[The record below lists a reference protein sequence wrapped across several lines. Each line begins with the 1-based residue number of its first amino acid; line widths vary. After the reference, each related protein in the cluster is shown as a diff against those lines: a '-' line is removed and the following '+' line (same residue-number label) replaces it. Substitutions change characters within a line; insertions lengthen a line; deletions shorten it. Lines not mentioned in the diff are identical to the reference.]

1 MSHDNQLLASQTS
14 IEGGSQNGRVSES
27 QLSASKNPALARLAG
42 AMRGQ
47 SSGEATESYSRMHH
61 RHNRS

>member
-1 MSHDNQLLASQTS
+1 MPHDNLLLASQAAAQ
-14 IEGGSQNGRVSES
+14 GAPQNGRVSES

-42 AMRGQ
+42 AIRGQ
-47 SSGEATESYSRMHH
+47 SSREATESYSRMHH